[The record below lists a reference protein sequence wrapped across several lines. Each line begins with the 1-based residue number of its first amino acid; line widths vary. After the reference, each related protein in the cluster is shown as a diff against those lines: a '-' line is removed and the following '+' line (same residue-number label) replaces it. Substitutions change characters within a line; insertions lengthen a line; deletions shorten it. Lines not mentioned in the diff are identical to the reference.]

1 MWFKHRAWVPLA
13 WLASAGNVV
22 ATYFA
27 AGPGEALH
35 ATAHA
40 LLGAAF
46 AVGAMR
52 LSYRNRQARA
62 QLDYDPDV
70 TDSVRELEARLD
82 ELDMDQDSQRRLPE
96 LEERLDFLERALV
109 EIRNRAHVPLDQK
122 SSGRS

>member
-1 MWFKHRAWVPLA
+1 MMFKHRAWVPAA
-13 WLASAGNVV
+13 WLASAVNVI

-27 AGPGEALH
+27 AAPGEAMH

-52 LSYRNRQARA
+52 LSYRNRQAQA

-82 ELDMDQDSQRRLPE
+82 ELDTQASQRRLPE

-109 EIRNRAHVPLDQK
+109 EIRNRAHTPLDTNRTP
-122 SSGRS
+122 S

>member
-1 MWFKHRAWVPLA
+1 MWFKHRAWVPAA
-13 WLASAGNVV
+13 WLASVVNVA

-27 AGPGEALH
+27 AAPGEALH

-52 LSYRNRQARA
+52 LSYRNRQA
-62 QLDYDPDV
+62 QLVDYTDDTDV
-70 TDSVRELEARLD
+70 ADSVRELEARLD
-82 ELDMDQDSQRRLPE
+82 ELGPHHDTQRRLPE

-109 EIRNRAHVPLDQK
+109 EIRNRAHAPLDQQ
-122 SSGRS
+122 SRS